1 MTDTMKNAHIMRGLA
16 AVLFAAACGGD
27 DDSTTGPTPVGPT
40 ANVRFFN
47 ATTGMTGSAGFTTN
61 GQFATGSAL
70 AFGQATPTCA
80 NVTAGSTS
88 FEFGAAN
95 SGGTGLSGNALAT
108 MSGQSIT
115 ADGNYTVVA
124 TGAATSPKL
133 FLLNNSSS
141 VTPGANQA
149 AVRFVNL
156 APGTGTTAN
165 TFVVFTGAFGT
176 PSQTPIE
183 FNMAVGAPTAFRT
196 MPSGAN
202 TLSVLQNPGHNMVLP
217 STTVTLQAGTV
228 NTFAIV
234 PTTTSG
240 GFQLIHIPRC

>member
-133 FLLNNSSS
+133 FLLDNSSS

-156 APGTGTTAN
+156 RRLHGRVRDPQPN
-165 TFVVFTGAFGT
+165 TDRVQHGGRRTHGVQDHAEWRQYTLGPAESGSQHG
-176 PSQTPIE
+176 PSEHHRHLAGWHGQHVRDRSDYD
-183 FNMAVGAPTAFRT
+183 VGRFPADPHSALLT
-196 MPSGAN
+196 
-202 TLSVLQNPGHNMVLP
+202 
-217 STTVTLQAGTV
+217 
-228 NTFAIV
+228 
-234 PTTTSG
+234 
-240 GFQLIHIPRC
+240 